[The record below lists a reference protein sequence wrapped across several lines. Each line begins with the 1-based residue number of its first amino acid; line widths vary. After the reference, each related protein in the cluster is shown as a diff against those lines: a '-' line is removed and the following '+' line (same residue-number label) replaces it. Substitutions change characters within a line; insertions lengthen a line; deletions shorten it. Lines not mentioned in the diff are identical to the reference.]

1 MKLRTF
7 DIRYKSRNSIKGQ
20 VLADFVAEFTPSSGA
35 SLMICQ
41 VIVRRW
47 KVYMDGTSNAR
58 GSRIEVVM
66 VSPKGIRVKKSL
78 RLGFRASNIEAEY
91 EALIAGLRAAQE
103 LEAKEVEVVSNSRLV
118 VSQVNG
124 SF

>member
-1 MKLRTF
+1 M
-7 DIRYKSRNSIKGQ
+7 
-20 VLADFVAEFTPSSGA
+20 LADFVAEFTPSSGA

-41 VIVRRW
+41 VIVRGW

-58 GSRIEVVM
+58 GSRVEVVM
-66 VSPKGIRVKKSL
+66 VSLEGIRVEKSL

-91 EALIAGLRAAQE
+91 EALIAGLRAAQK

-118 VSQVNG
+118 MSQVNG
-124 SF
+124 SFEARD